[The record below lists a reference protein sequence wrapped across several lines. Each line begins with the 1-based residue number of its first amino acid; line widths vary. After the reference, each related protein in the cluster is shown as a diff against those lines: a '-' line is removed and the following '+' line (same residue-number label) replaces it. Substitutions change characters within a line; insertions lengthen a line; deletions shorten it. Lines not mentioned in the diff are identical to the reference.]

1 MMKTVKMIL
10 VVCFMMIVSGAHAQ
24 MEILQL
30 QMQMNQQQAQFNRQ
44 VQQWKQQQNQSG
56 FDLDHSSING
66 VPAKN
71 LPQTDNGSYNSNRA
85 TTNSTTSRNGGY
97 TRAQIQ
103 HQADVEAR
111 AYEYYRK
118 DPNRQ
123 NHDYWQSQKQMTQFM
138 QQHFNGR

>member
-1 MMKTVKMIL
+1 MKTVKMML
-10 VVCFMMIVSGAHAQ
+10 VVCFVLLASGAHAQ
-24 MEILQL
+24 MEILQM

-44 VQQWKQQQNQSG
+44 RQQWQQQMNQSG
-56 FDLDHSSING
+56 FDLDHSSVNG
-66 VPAKN
+66 VPAKC
-71 LPQTDNGSYNSNRA
+71 LPQTDGSYNSNRT
-85 TTNSTTSRNGGY
+85 TTNRTNSEGGY

-111 AYEYYRK
+111 AYENYKK
-118 DPNRQ
+118 DPSRI